1 MEEKGSIIK
10 SLIEINPLI
19 LFFIVNAKYGIIV
32 ATKIFVI
39 TTLIALVVSYLHL
52 KKFSAPLL
60 ITSFLVL
67 IFGGLT
73 IFFKDPTFIKLKP
86 TIVYLLFSSFL
97 FLGLILKKNFLKIY
111 LSNLIKL
118 NNIGW
123 DILTKRWSLFFLAMA
138 ILNEI
143 IWRNFSTDFW
153 VSFKVF
159 GFLPLTIIFMML
171 QNGLMKKYSIK
182 NDFFRNDNYRQSQR
196 YLGLRLH
203 LRPKDLHLKYDQIL
217 MK

>member
-10 SLIEINPLI
+10 SLIEIIPLI

-39 TTLIALVVSYLHL
+39 TTVIALVVSYLHL

-97 FLGLILKKNFLKIY
+97 FLGLKLKKNFLKIY
-111 LSNLIKL
+111 LSSLIKL
-118 NNIGW
+118 NNLGW
-123 DILTKRWSLFFLAMA
+123 DILTKRWSLFFFTMA

-182 NDFFRNDNYRQSQR
+182 
-196 YLGLRLH
+196 
-203 LRPKDLHLKYDQIL
+203 
-217 MK
+217 

>member
-10 SLIEINPLI
+10 SLIEIIPLI

-52 KKFSAPLL
+52 KNFSAPLL

-123 DILTKRWSLFFLAMA
+123 DILTKRWSLFFFTMA

-182 NDFFRNDNYRQSQR
+182 
-196 YLGLRLH
+196 
-203 LRPKDLHLKYDQIL
+203 
-217 MK
+217 

>member
-1 MEEKGSIIK
+1 MEKKVSLIK
-10 SLIEINPLI
+10 SLTEILPLI
-19 LFFIVNAKYGIIV
+19 FFFITNAKYGIIV

-52 KKFSAPLL
+52 KKVSTPLL

-97 FLGLILKKNFLKIY
+97 FLGLKLKKNFLKIY
-111 LSNLIKL
+111 LSSLIKL
-118 NNIGW
+118 NNLGW
-123 DILTKRWSLFFLAMA
+123 DILTKRWSLFFFTMA

-171 QNGLMKKYSIK
+171 QNGLMKEHSIK
-182 NDFFRNDNYRQSQR
+182 
-196 YLGLRLH
+196 
-203 LRPKDLHLKYDQIL
+203 
-217 MK
+217 

>member
-1 MEEKGSIIK
+1 MEEKRSIIK
-10 SLIEINPLI
+10 SLIEIVPLI
-19 LFFIVNAKYGIIV
+19 LFFIANAKYGIIV

-52 KKFSAPLL
+52 KKVSTPLL

-111 LSNLIKL
+111 LSSIIKL
-118 NNIGW
+118 KDIGW
-123 DILTKRWSLFFLAMA
+123 NILTKRWGIFFVAMA

-143 IWRNFSTDFW
+143 IWRNFSTDVW

-159 GFLPLTIIFMML
+159 GFLPITIIFMML

-182 NDFFRNDNYRQSQR
+182 
-196 YLGLRLH
+196 
-203 LRPKDLHLKYDQIL
+203 
-217 MK
+217 

>member
-10 SLIEINPLI
+10 SLIEIIPLI

-39 TTLIALVVSYLHL
+39 TTLIALIASYLYL
-52 KKFSAPLL
+52 KKISTPLL

-97 FLGLILKKNFLKIY
+97 FLGLKLKKNFLKIY
-111 LSNLIKL
+111 LSSLIKL
-118 NNIGW
+118 NNLGW
-123 DILTKRWSLFFLAMA
+123 DILTKRWSLFFFTMA

-182 NDFFRNDNYRQSQR
+182 
-196 YLGLRLH
+196 
-203 LRPKDLHLKYDQIL
+203 
-217 MK
+217 

>member
-10 SLIEINPLI
+10 SLIEIIPLI

-52 KKFSAPLL
+52 KNFSAPLL

-97 FLGLILKKNFLKIY
+97 FLGLKLKKNFLKIY
-111 LSNLIKL
+111 LSSLIKL
-118 NNIGW
+118 NNLGW
-123 DILTKRWSLFFLAMA
+123 DILTKRWSLFFFTMA

-159 GFLPLTIIFMML
+159 GFLPLTIIFMFL

-182 NDFFRNDNYRQSQR
+182 
-196 YLGLRLH
+196 
-203 LRPKDLHLKYDQIL
+203 
-217 MK
+217 

>member
-10 SLIEINPLI
+10 SLIEIIPLI

-39 TTLIALVVSYLHL
+39 TTVIALVVSYLHL
-52 KKFSAPLL
+52 KKISAPLL

-123 DILTKRWSLFFLAMA
+123 DILTKRWSLFFLAMG

-182 NDFFRNDNYRQSQR
+182 
-196 YLGLRLH
+196 
-203 LRPKDLHLKYDQIL
+203 
-217 MK
+217 